1 MMIKFLLDNGFDGNR
16 KNSAGRTVLQDTVLL
31 GNDKVFQILL
41 KYDLD
46 FDIKDNNGRNVVFD
60 AYRKWKFRDF
70 EKSH

>member
-1 MMIKFLLDNGFDGNR
+1 MVLMEIE

-46 FDIKDNNGRNVVFD
+46 FDIKDNNGRNVIFD
-60 AYRKWKFRDF
+60 TIKM
-70 EKSH
+70 EI